1 MRRTSTIVTCGL
13 LATLLIA
20 QGCRVE
26 RTRGQRY
33 RAREIQG
40 VLNAEAARLAEQG
53 SVSREDFERLVGMYH
68 DLTTSVIRSAEA
80 KPLRVQDAED
90 DLDRLAVEVMG
101 LPAFQQR
108 PEQAKAD
115 FERTMRDQKLA
126 PWKQWRG
133 RKLARER
140 RKAMIEAQKRAEAG
154 AAQQD

>member
-40 VLNAEAARLAEQG
+40 VLNSEAARLAEQG
-53 SVSREDFERLVGMYH
+53 SVSRQDFERVVGLYH

-90 DLDRLAVEVMG
+90 DLDRLAVEVKG
-101 LPAFQQR
+101 LPAFEQR
-108 PEQAKAD
+108 TPQAQSD
-115 FERTMRDQKLA
+115 FDRTMRDQKMA

-140 RKAMIEAQKRAEAG
+140 RKDLVDAQKRAGANEAV
-154 AAQQD
+154 QD